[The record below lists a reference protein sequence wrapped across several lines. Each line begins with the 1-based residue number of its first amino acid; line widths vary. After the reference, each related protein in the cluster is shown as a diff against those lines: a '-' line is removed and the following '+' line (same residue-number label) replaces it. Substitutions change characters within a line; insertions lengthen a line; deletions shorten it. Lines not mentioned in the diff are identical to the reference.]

1 MAADLPTETTGL
13 QTAVAEAQADAGL
26 PCDRSPGEQASFFGL
41 SPIESGE
48 KARELG
54 SPVRGKGRPPGAK
67 NKSTEAWREFILSQF
82 PSPLQGLAHVA
93 FRPLRDMAVEL
104 GAKHPTFDQMMECL
118 KVQIACMKELA
129 PYLHSKQP
137 IAIDGGEHGLIQLI
151 IGQGQFQH
159 DADQSHGPLN
169 VEFLKME
176 SIESDQGLSKDQN
189 AESNGAESNGITQGV
204 DNEE

>member
-1 MAADLPTETTGL
+1 MAADIPTETTGL
-13 QTAVAEAQADAGL
+13 QTAVAQAQADAGL

-41 SPIESGE
+41 SPVGGPE

-82 PSPLQGLAHVA
+82 PSPLQGLANIA
-93 FRPLRDMAVEL
+93 FRPIDEMAKSM
-104 GAKHPTFDQMMECL
+104 GAAHPTFDQLMECL

-137 IAIDGGEHGLIQLI
+137 IAIDAGDHGLIQLI

-159 DADQSHGPLN
+159 DAEGSHGPLN
-169 VEFLKME
+169 VEFLKMQ
-176 SIESDQGLSKDQN
+176 SIESDQALSADQVE
-189 AESNGAESNGITQGV
+189 ESNGSESNAISQGI

>member
-26 PCDRSPGEQASFFGL
+26 PYDRSPGEQACFFGL
-41 SPIESGE
+41 SQVEEG
-48 KARELG
+48 KTARELG

-82 PSPLQGLAHVA
+82 PSPLQGLAHIA
-93 FRPLRDMAVEL
+93 FRPLREMADEL
-104 GAKHPTFDQMMECL
+104 GAKAPTFDQLMECL

-159 DADQSHGPLN
+159 DAGKSHGPLN

-176 SIESDQGLSKDQN
+176 SNESNQSLSEEEK
-189 AESNGAESNGITQGV
+189 AESNGEESNGITQGV